1 MTNLRKKPLFKKNFY
16 EDQAWLDNRNVC
28 GIDEVG
34 RGCLAGPLV
43 AAAVILPRHKTH
55 RLLKDSKLLTE
66 QEREKAY
73 RWITTHCHYG
83 IGILHPR
90 IIDRS
95 NIWQTTLLGMK
106 KALVH
111 LLVQTTEQPA
121 AILVDAMPL
130 KVEDTG
136 YPTIPVHH
144 FIKGESKSSSIAAA
158 SIIAKVSR
166 DRLMKKLEA
175 IFPGYSFTYHK
186 GYSTNR
192 HKAALTSL
200 GPTIIH
206 RMSFLSGLD
215 IHRQEH
221 EHQHSLC

>member
-16 EDQAWLDNRNVC
+16 EDQAWLDNRIVC

-43 AAAVILPRHKTH
+43 AAAVILPRYKTH

-73 RWITTHCHYG
+73 RWITAHCHYG

-90 IIDRS
+90 IIDCY

-111 LLVQTTEQPA
+111 LLVQAPEHPA

-166 DRLMKKLEA
+166 DRLMRQLET
-175 IFPGYSFTYHK
+175 IFPGYSFSSHK
-186 GYSTNR
+186 GYSTDR
-192 HKAALTSL
+192 HKTALTL
-200 GPTIIH
+200 QGPTIIH
-206 RMSFLSGLD
+206 RMSFLSG
-215 IHRQEH
+215 IEVRGHEH
-221 EHQHSLC
+221 ERQHSLC